1 VAPDDESA
9 NRGAADCLAAVDA
22 TPKRRELVLLLAVSF
37 VVFWTS
43 TFLLHKS
50 TDFVGHYG
58 DNAAYLDV
66 ANAILHWD
74 FHDLQVQHFMGYPY
88 LIAVVSLLFRV
99 PTGVGAL
106 GDCGCRLR
114 GVGVAHGPAVRN
126 NGCGILQR
134 SRILPGFR
142 FRIWADPSS

>member
-1 VAPDDESA
+1 VVPDDESA

-22 TPKRRELVLLLAVSF
+22 TPKRRELFLLLAVSF

-66 ANAILHWD
+66 ANAIHTGTFMIFRYSISWD
-74 FHDLQVQHFMGYPY
+74 IH
-88 LIAVVSLLFRV
+88 
-99 PTGVGAL
+99 T
-106 GDCGCRLR
+106 
-114 GVGVAHGPAVRN
+114 
-126 NGCGILQR
+126 
-134 SRILPGFR
+134 
-142 FRIWADPSS
+142 